1 MDGMTQQ
8 VMVDLFTNTPFVGFL
23 IWQYVQMRKDFKEQ
37 QAKMDELRKESLERQ
52 EAVRERFEKVIQG
65 LNQDKDQLVVSLEK
79 RIGIVENKLSTL
91 EGQIKKLFSLIREL
105 VEKMNQAQIDI
116 LIFLFVAC
124 LIIILVKI
132 ER

>member
-1 MDGMTQQ
+1 MKMDGMTQQ
-8 VMVDLFTNTPFVGFL
+8 VLVDLFTNTPFVGFL

-37 QAKMDELRKESLERQ
+37 QLKMEELRRESIERQ
-52 EAVRERFEKVIQG
+52 EAVRERFEKVIEG

-105 VEKMNQAQIDI
+105 IK
-116 LIFLFVAC
+116 
-124 LIIILVKI
+124 K
-132 ER
+132 

>member
-8 VMVDLFTNTPFVGFL
+8 VLVDLFTNTPFVGFL

-37 QAKMDELRKESLERQ
+37 QLKMEELRRESIERQ
-52 EAVRERFEKVIQG
+52 EAVRERFEKVIEG

-105 VEKMNQAQIDI
+105 IK
-116 LIFLFVAC
+116 
-124 LIIILVKI
+124 K
-132 ER
+132 

>member
-37 QAKMDELRKESLERQ
+37 QTKMDELRKESLERQ
-52 EAVRERFEKVIQG
+52 EAVRERFEKVIEG

-79 RIGIVENKLSTL
+79 RIGIVETKLSTL
-91 EGQIKKLFSLIREL
+91 EGQIKKLFSLVREL
-105 VEKMNQAQIDI
+105 VK
-116 LIFLFVAC
+116 
-124 LIIILVKI
+124 K
-132 ER
+132 

>member
-23 IWQYVQMRKDFKEQ
+23 IWQYVQMRKDMKDQ
-37 QAKMDELRKESLERQ
+37 QEKMEELRRESIERQ
-52 EAVRERFEKVIQG
+52 EAVRERFEKVIEG

-105 VEKMNQAQIDI
+105 IK
-116 LIFLFVAC
+116 
-124 LIIILVKI
+124 K
-132 ER
+132 

>member
-37 QAKMDELRKESLERQ
+37 QAKMEELRKESLERQ

-79 RIGIVENKLSTL
+79 RIGIVETRLSTL

-105 VEKMNQAQIDI
+105 VK
-116 LIFLFVAC
+116 
-124 LIIILVKI
+124 K
-132 ER
+132 

>member
-1 MDGMTQQ
+1 MKMDGMTQQ

-105 VEKMNQAQIDI
+105 VK
-116 LIFLFVAC
+116 
-124 LIIILVKI
+124 K
-132 ER
+132 

>member
-105 VEKMNQAQIDI
+105 VK
-116 LIFLFVAC
+116 
-124 LIIILVKI
+124 K
-132 ER
+132 

>member
-1 MDGMTQQ
+1 MKMDGMTQQ

-37 QAKMDELRKESLERQ
+37 QAKMEELRKESLERQ

-79 RIGIVENKLSTL
+79 RIGIVETRLSTL

-105 VEKMNQAQIDI
+105 VK
-116 LIFLFVAC
+116 
-124 LIIILVKI
+124 K
-132 ER
+132 